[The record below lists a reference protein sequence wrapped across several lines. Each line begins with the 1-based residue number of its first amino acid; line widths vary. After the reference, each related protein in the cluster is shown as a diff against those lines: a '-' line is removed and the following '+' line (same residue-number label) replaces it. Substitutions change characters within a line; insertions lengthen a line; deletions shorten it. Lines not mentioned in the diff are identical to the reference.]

1 MRNFR
6 WNPAWLFL
14 LVVWMLFLPACKKE
28 PEPAEPFI
36 DIQVPYEN
44 QAFTVGDSIHV
55 TAHIVSEEIITS
67 VNVRL
72 TDENLVPVQTAI
84 HVFPGVQDYEL
95 KVSYSIYD
103 KSLPN
108 GKYYLLFQVFYANT
122 VKNKYRAVLIQ
133 ELPLQLDAI
142 YVLAR
147 SNVNTTTLFKVGS
160 SGVPVSEFSFS
171 SDHGFSLIDG
181 ATGRLHLTGR
191 NIGSLFSYD
200 LDIQSVIWRK
210 DFVNSPTLPY
220 FQGMYQRDGLIFVSS
235 VAGEILGYNAAGEP
249 DYIAYTTLPYYPA
262 KILAGSDFMLSNVL
276 SKSSQVSSLYH
287 FVYPGGSLF
296 YQYQLGFKIL
306 DLWIQENGAVI
317 VVGNEAGGVRICNYD
332 PVHQLFTQKVFIS
345 GEKAVKSCL
354 VDGNN
359 LLLATETQLRYWING
374 SPTTS
379 IIQSSNGLTD
389 IQFEPKGGNIYLVNP
404 LQYKVYSWPGM
415 SYQQTVQFNDTI
427 QHILFRYNK

>member
-1 MRNFR
+1 MFV
-6 WNPAWLFL
+6 FIS
-14 LVVWMLFLPACKKE
+14 CKKE
-28 PEPAEPFI
+28 HEPAEPFI

-44 QAFTVGDSIHV
+44 QAYTVGDSINV
-55 TAHIVSEEIITS
+55 IAHIVSEEIITS

-72 TDENLVPVQTAI
+72 TDENLVPVQIAKN
-84 HVFPGVQDYEL
+84 VFPGVHDYEL

-103 KSLPN
+103 KSLPS

-122 VKNKYRAVLIQ
+122 VKNKYRAVILQ

-147 SNVNTTTLFKVGS
+147 SNVNTTTLYKVGS

-181 ATGRLHLTGR
+181 MHSRLHLAGR

-200 LDIQSVIWRK
+200 LDIQSVMWKK
-210 DFVNSPTLPY
+210 DFYNTPALPY

-235 VAGEILGYNAAGEP
+235 VAGDIFGYNSEGEP
-249 DYIAYTTLPYYPA
+249 DYIAYTALPYYPA
-262 KILAGSDFMLSNVL
+262 KLLAGPDFMLSNVL
-276 SKSSQVSSLYH
+276 SKSSQESSLYH
-287 FVYPGGSLF
+287 HVYPGGSLF
-296 YQYQLGFKIL
+296 YQYQIGFKVL
-306 DLWIQENGAVI
+306 DFWVQENGHVV

-354 VDGNN
+354 IEGNN

-374 SPTTS
+374 SSTTS
-379 IIQSSNGLTD
+379 IVQSSNGLTD
-389 IQFEPKGGNIYLVNP
+389 IQYEPKGGNIYLVNS
-404 LQYKVYSWPGM
+404 LQYKVYNWPGM
-415 SYQQTVQFNDTI
+415 SYKQTVQLNDTI